1 MNFEALALQVFR
13 RALTQGSVA
22 AGEQLLRDLLSALP
36 QDKLILVRRIAIEVL
51 EARKPKFTVSSKS
64 GSGGG

>member
-1 MNFEALALQVFR
+1 MTVNFEAIALEVLQ

-36 QDKLILVRRIAIEVL
+36 QDKLILVRRITGELL
-51 EARKPKFTVSSKS
+51 EARKPKFTVSGSKR
-64 GSGGG
+64 G